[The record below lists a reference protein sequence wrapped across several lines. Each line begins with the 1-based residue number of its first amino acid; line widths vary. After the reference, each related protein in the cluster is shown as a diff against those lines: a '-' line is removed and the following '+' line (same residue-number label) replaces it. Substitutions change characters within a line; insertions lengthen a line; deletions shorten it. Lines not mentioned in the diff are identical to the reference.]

1 MSDIFPKVEEG
12 RPECEQPLHYFY
24 NREERIAHAPQ
35 NVKDYYAGKM
45 QPVRG
50 IKVLFQKQNRYILL
64 ALVLFV
70 SFTWMYTGFNKNRN
84 YAKFDDIAVEMQ
96 SFSYDGEVYT
106 NIKIKPVKENSIIK
120 PVKIDADVY
129 FVNLDNQPVE
139 KKEVSMMY
147 SKGEE
152 YLRTKYS
159 DYDIIRIDA
168 VVTVGDVSKELSTQ
182 VSR

>member
-12 RPECEQPLHYFY
+12 RPDGEQPLHYYY

-35 NVKDYYAGKM
+35 SVKDYYAGKM

-50 IKVLFQKQNRYILL
+50 IRVLFQKQNRYILL

-70 SFTWMYTGFNKNRN
+70 SFTWMYTGFNKTRN
-84 YAKFDDIAVEMQ
+84 YVKVDNIAIEMQ
-96 SFSYDGEVYT
+96 CFSYDGEVYT
-106 NIKIKPVKENSIIK
+106 NIKVKPVKDNITIK
-120 PVKIDADVY
+120 PVKIDAEVY

-139 KKEVSMMY
+139 KKEVSMLY
-147 SKGEE
+147 SNGEE

-159 DYDIIRIDA
+159 DYDIIRVDA
-168 VVTVGDVSKELSTQ
+168 IVSVGDISKELSAS
-182 VSR
+182 VAR